1 MAEINKEI
9 GLEDAIGR
17 IGMDRTVSG
26 GNSSGSE
33 LDEKTGAGRK
43 KEIEV
48 VGDE

>member
-17 IGMDRTVSG
+17 IGMSRTHSG

-33 LDEKTGAGRK
+33 EDEKGGGGRK

-48 VGDE
+48 VG